1 MASTKGTR
9 EAHRPEC
16 RPAFFCTQMLCQAGL
31 LGAFADS
38 SKLVER
44 SRFAPFGALSPG
56 RAMEHTIKSSEMR
69 LRKTGAGTTY
79 FDPVASMWPVAPDDI
94 DKLKPRRLYLRKLI
108 RVPLGSTS
116 PPKPGTLKDTSI
128 SGIISSPSP

>member
-1 MASTKGTR
+1 MASTKGMR

-16 RPAFFCTQMLCQAGL
+16 HLAFCTQMLCQAGS

-69 LRKTGAGTTY
+69 LRETGAGTTY
-79 FDPVASMWPVAPDDI
+79 FDPAAHVAAH
-94 DKLKPRRLYLRKLI
+94 
-108 RVPLGSTS
+108 
-116 PPKPGTLKDTSI
+116 PG
-128 SGIISSPSP
+128 